1 MVRRLNLIE
10 TVQGWAES
18 SQRHQIRCSSGME
31 NVKKIAFI
39 LSLLLAPTFPM
50 KITINPHVVKG
61 PLTKFWKSTGFSPS
75 LFDQTSTRK
84 FLTSKEVEHNLA
96 IISSL
101 PNQGIEFVRIHWL
114 LNLLYFNS
122 DDTINWDLLDKVI
135 DWIVEDGMKPI
146 IELMVNPE
154 TVQKKELIKN
164 GGRYFWKWLTSAVAQ
179 RYVDKYGRKY
189 VSEWRFETWNEP
201 DLKMYNVLNFG
212 LEEYID
218 YVTGCAE
225 GINSVLP
232 EVEFGGPAGLFKN
245 QSSHPLCWGFL
256 NYCNNDPK
264 RCNLKYISLH
274 KKGNGSSSEILNE
287 MNSFHLQMKE
297 EFPNL
302 AMLPLINEF
311 TDAEG
316 NAHFVQK
323 PVYAAM
329 GLLSMLGEDEVQTI
343 FQADNKFS
351 IIATRTNH
359 YNNDNKAVGLNV
371 MIVYSSDTMELNDT
385 ECELELVTVLP
396 DWKNAR
402 YALYKLENR
411 LPNPKEIWKK
421 FGSPTVP
428 SITQLTVIRQHQEP
442 KRVAFGYVNEIPFS
456 IKYSAVQPSI
466 TFLQICDYSVGKPGK
481 IKKLK
486 AYNVGGT
493 ELLLTWKNPADH
505 FSCIKTYRI
514 EYCSEISQS
523 GRFLRINKNV
533 VIFNSFFVNESMT
546 KNGTVLGFYRVA
558 AIDLWNRKGHYSN
571 VLHFTT

>member
-1 MVRRLNLIE
+1 MI
-10 TVQGWAES
+10 
-18 SQRHQIRCSSGME
+18 C
-31 NVKKIAFI
+31 
-39 LSLLLAPTFPM
+39 
-50 KITINPHVVKG
+50 
-61 PLTKFWKSTGFSPS
+61 SPS

-302 AMLPLINEF
+302 AMLPLINDETDLLSGWWRNEDWRGDVRYAAAVCRTISLYRSMRTLKVKSISNDNGFLNTPPNFFNQRTLLTRF